1 MWERVA
7 PGEEN
12 SVGKGTRV
20 ETRPGLCLPLSKSA
34 DGERVRAPT
43 SGGGGGACSSPYKAT
58 SEAVSHFCQRRLI
71 RVIYWVIKWGGKG
84 HIFRRD

>member
-12 SVGKGTRV
+12 SVGKGTYQWGV
-20 ETRPGLCLPLSKSA
+20 
-34 DGERVRAPT
+34 
-43 SGGGGGACSSPYKAT
+43 GGGACSSPYKAT

-71 RVIYWVIKWGGKG
+71 RVIYWVIKWGGERA
-84 HIFRRD
+84 HI